1 MSDVN
6 CTPGNTPFFYN
17 LDISPYRPREEQQ
30 QRLKSFLRLVHPDKQ
45 NHKNPGA
52 VSNATSMWQIFPPY
66 RHILRA
72 DYSLENYIK
81 DDLERIQQWDEAR
94 ERRMQQRYRGMK
106 PWFFPYNPNPESFL
120 NWAVLVNLIHELD
133 GVLPLPSKMIDSF
146 WNSKVFRVWEPEKP
160 IQVLMY
166 DHACREFT
174 LNIDSKRWDI
184 PTWTSRDSRSDFNQ
198 YCDIAAGRVED
209 PFEKYF
215 WVGVFVVYFVI
226 LSTIWLLLRL
236 FWYLFAGKIRALMR
250 RRASY
255 ITQSLE
261 NDTVVGKLEGGSGED
276 RSEEDGSEEDGSEED
291 GSEEDGAEED
301 GTEEDGT
308 EEDGTEEDGSEEDGG
323 EEDGSEEDGSEEDGG
338 EED

>member
-1 MSDVN
+1 MPDVN
-6 CTPGNTPFFYN
+6 CTPGDSPFFYN
-17 LDISPYRPREEQQ
+17 LDISPYRPVEEQK
-30 QRLKSFLRLVHPDKQ
+30 QRLKSFLILVHPDKQ
-45 NHKNPGA
+45 NNKNPGA
-52 VSNATSMWQIFPPY
+52 VLNATAMWQIFSPY
-66 RHILRA
+66 RDILRA
-72 DYSLENYIK
+72 DYSLEKYIE
-81 DDLERIQQWDEAR
+81 DNVERVQQWDEAR

-133 GVLPLPSKMIDSF
+133 GVLPLPSEMIDSF
-146 WNSKVFRVWEPEKP
+146 WNLKVFRVWKPEKP
-160 IQVLMY
+160 IHVLMY
-166 DHACREFT
+166 DDACREFT
-174 LNIDSKRWDI
+174 LNIDSKKWNI
-184 PTWTSRDSRSDFNQ
+184 PTWTSRDSRSDFSQ

-215 WVGVFVVYFVI
+215 WVGVIVVWSVI

-250 RRASY
+250 RRRASY

-276 RSEEDGSEEDGSEED
+276 
-291 GSEEDGAEED
+291 
-301 GTEEDGT
+301 
-308 EEDGTEEDGSEEDGG
+308 GG

-338 EED
+338 EEDGSEENGSEEDGSEED